1 LTALLGVNS
10 GNPLYV
16 LGQLYIL
23 VLVLRAVL
31 SWFPSSP
38 RSPLAPVIRVI
49 YRITEPVLIPFRRLI
64 PPIGMF
70 DISFLV
76 AFIVLEVIVDVVLRP
91 LPI

>member
-1 LTALLGVNS
+1 LIALLGIAS

-16 LGQLYIL
+16 LGQLYVI

-31 SWFPSSP
+31 SWFPISPSSP
-38 RSPLAPVIRVI
+38 LSPVIRVV
-49 YRITEPVLIPFRRLI
+49 YLLTEPVLTPFRRLI

-76 AFIVLEVIVDVVLRP
+76 AFIVVEVIVDEVLRR

>member
-1 LTALLGVNS
+1 LSALLGINS

-16 LGQLYIL
+16 LGQLYVI

-31 SWFPSSP
+31 SWFPTSSSSP
-38 RSPLAPVIRVI
+38 FAPVIRII
-49 YRITEPVLIPFRRLI
+49 YLITEPVLIPFRRLI

-70 DISFLV
+70 DISFLI
-76 AFIVLEVIVDVVLRP
+76 AFIVVEVIVTEVLAR